1 MLKYIYIILKRII
14 SACKTVH
21 FSLRNGPF
29 CVLKRTVL
37 QCQMVCIGNSLVI
50 SAVQKWNG
58 KRYNMNY
65 FYILS
70 TAFSYQS
77 LLLGNIRILYG
88 ERTNKPHTGLFGSR
102 GARLVGNY
110 SISSLFLA

>member
-1 MLKYIYIILKRII
+1 MLKYIYIILKHTIWH
-14 SACKTVH
+14 CKTVH

-58 KRYNMNY
+58 ERYNMNY

-88 ERTNKPHTGLFGSR
+88 EKTNKPHTGLFGSR
-102 GARLVGNY
+102 GARPVGNY
-110 SISSLFLA
+110 YISSLFLA

>member
-14 SACKTVH
+14 SACKTV
-21 FSLRNGPF
+21 
-29 CVLKRTVL
+29 
-37 QCQMVCIGNSLVI
+37 CIGNSLVI

-58 KRYNMNY
+58 ERYNMNY

-88 ERTNKPHTGLFGSR
+88 ERTKKSHAGLFGSR

-110 SISSLFLA
+110 YISSLFLA

>member
-1 MLKYIYIILKRII
+1 MLTYIYIILKRII

-21 FSLRNGPF
+21 FSLRNGPV
-29 CVLKRTVL
+29 CVLKRAVL
-37 QCQMVCIGNSLVI
+37 QCQMVWIGNSLVI

-102 GARLVGNY
+102 GARLVGND